1 MQLSSL
7 TELNCRPSPYHG
19 DALPTELREPG
30 TKVRLLRM
38 PALVEDEN
46 LTLLLTPAPSCAE
59 RDIVW
64 IDRIITESAE
74 GPQEIDLHPRLTVI
88 SSADHVRRREAYE
101 RVLGA
106 LQAKPGSTIEVR
118 TEFGDSITAKRGQ
131 QGGAALF
138 DSNNHL
144 PVSSDDRG
152 LGIVGQLN
160 YGHDMASHLELFHV
174 TAERLQ
180 QRAQADKDIIAIANA
195 PLDQLFELA
204 GRITADEQ
212 SLNVTQTKRS
222 SLTESIRERESQEA
236 EISDQLDEQTEGKRK
251 VTVFAL
257 IAMVLVAAGVAV
269 ALLVEPLIG
278 LGVCVLGLALAGIG
292 HLKNPSGD
300 VEDYGSQAADIQLG
314 RVDELFDTHDLS
326 RSRRSAEQAL
336 ADSRATWR
344 GLAGNAEPSIL
355 LKDRPRIEE
364 LAGHLRLISNE
375 HVANPADTSILV
387 GFASLLAELNRR
399 FPAERVPLLVD
410 DLFTSVD
417 PQYHSILRELLLRA
431 SHRRQVVLESADIV
445 VTKWAAVEAVGGDAL
460 LITDHEIDVEPII
473 QQVVGPQANP
483 TV

>member
-1 MQLSSL
+1 MLLSSL

-19 DALPTELREPG
+19 DALPTELRELG

-46 LTLLLTPAPSCAE
+46 LALLLTHAPIGAE
-59 RDIVW
+59 RVIVW

-74 GPQEIDLHPRLTVI
+74 GLQEIELHPRLTVI

-118 TEFGDSITAKRGQ
+118 TEYGDSITAKRGP

-138 DSNNHL
+138 DSSNNL

-174 TAERLQ
+174 TAARLQ
-180 QRAQADKDIIAIANA
+180 QRSQTDKDIIGIANA

-204 GRITADEQ
+204 SRITADEQ
-212 SLNVTQTKRS
+212 SLNVTQDKRS
-222 SLTESIRERESQEA
+222 TLSESMRERAEQEA
-236 EISDQLDEQTEGKRK
+236 SITEQLEEQNSGKRK
-251 VTVFAL
+251 ITVFAL
-257 IAMVLVAAGVAV
+257 VAMVFVAIGVAV
-269 ALLVEPLIG
+269 ALLVNPIFG
-278 LGVCVLGLALAGIG
+278 LPICVLGLLLSGFG
-292 HLKNPSGD
+292 HFKSRGD
-300 VEDYGSQAADIQLG
+300 EEDYGSQAADIQLG
-314 RVDELFDTHDLS
+314 RVNELFDTHDLS

-344 GLAGNAEPSIL
+344 GLAGNTEPSIL

-364 LAGHLRLISNE
+364 LASHLRLISNE
-375 HVANPADTSILV
+375 QVASPADTSILV

-417 PQYHSILRELLLRA
+417 PQYHSVLRELLLRA
-431 SHRRQVVLESADIV
+431 SHRRQVVLESADVV

-473 QQVVGPQANP
+473 QQAVGPEANP